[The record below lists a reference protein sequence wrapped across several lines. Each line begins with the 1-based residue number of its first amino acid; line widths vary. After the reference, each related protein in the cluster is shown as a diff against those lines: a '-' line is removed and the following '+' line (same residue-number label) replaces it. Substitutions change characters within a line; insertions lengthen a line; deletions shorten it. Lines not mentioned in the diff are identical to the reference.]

1 MDESP
6 MFSLAGK
13 VAVVTGGASGI
24 GEATARR
31 FARAGARIVIGDVA
45 DASPVANEIGGL
57 AVRADVSREVDVE
70 NLLES
75 ASREFGR
82 LDVLVN
88 NAGLGAGTFLA
99 ALTEQDLDT
108 NLDVN
113 LKGVVWGIKHA
124 VPRIANGGSIM
135 STASLAGVIGTP
147 SYGAYVASKA
157 AVVGI
162 TKTAALELAPRG
174 IRVNCVCPSTID
186 TPMSR
191 GEEEG
196 VEYRLAGLLHP
207 LGRMGRPEEV
217 AALFHFL
224 ASDESAFITGQAIA
238 IDGGMS
244 AGPSLGVIGPLYQM
258 VAGEELPID

>member
-1 MDESP
+1 M
-6 MFSLAGK
+6 
-13 VAVVTGGASGI
+13 
-24 GEATARR
+24 
-31 FARAGARIVIGDVA
+31 IGDVS
-45 DASPVANEIGGL
+45 DASPVTSEIGGL
-57 AVRADVSREVDVE
+57 AVRADVSRERDVK

-75 ASREFGR
+75 ALREFGR
-82 LDVLVN
+82 LDVVVN
-88 NAGLGAGTFLA
+88 NAGLGAGSFLA
-99 ALTEQDLDT
+99 SLTEHDVDT
-108 NLDVN
+108 NLSVN
-113 LKGVVWGIKHA
+113 FKGVVWGIKHA

-157 AVVGI
+157 AVIGI

-191 GEEEG
+191 GDVEG
-196 VEYRLAGLLHP
+196 VEYRLAGVLHP

-238 IDGGMS
+238 IDGGIS
-244 AGPSLGVIGPLYQM
+244 AGPSLAVIGPLYQM
-258 VAGEELPID
+258 IAGDELPTE